1 MEQVT
6 ELTAAVEKE
15 KAILAEKE
23 AQLNAQNA
31 RMETMDAAMA
41 DVNKEVQLATTA
53 ATLAA
58 KQAASLEIIAVKSD
72 LSKAQVDLL
81 EAVALK
87 EQLQSEVTAMS
98 TRMRNCA
105 VGCASAISGLK
116 SERQI
121 NDALEK
127 LTYLESQNASLSDRV
142 QSQASELVSLRM
154 QAEAAESKL
163 IEGNS
168 DLETWQRKMQEKS
181 AEIVTLRGKVQ
192 QLSLIEGE
200 RDNLKQRVQS
210 LEENIASLEATIKR
224 VRTEAASELSA
235 AHSNLSSGPS
245 AAELQTKLALDAA
258 NDQINSLSRKIS
270 TLEAEVAHLQ
280 QTNGSLVDRM
290 KIQATETAEWHSKYQ
305 TGQEDIIALT
315 LKLTASQTGNQTIQN
330 RDAALVAAQ
339 QMLLTVEN
347 ERDQLKRTVEALNES
362 LRNKDTEMAKLRAD
376 LAIRAAL
383 PIAVPSD
390 EVRTSLAST
399 GVGGNGSG
407 FTALSATVAEQQTS
421 VRKLEE
427 KLHAAEV
434 LIVALSRTQEQMSSG
449 AATAG
454 GSSSSQSPRRQRKQ
468 SSASTGQSVNKNSPN
483 TLTHAFAHLLTP
495 TNPPSD

>member
-127 LTYLESQNASLSDRV
+127 LTFLESQNASLSDRV

-347 ERDQLKRTVEALNES
+347 ERDQLKRINES

>member
-15 KAILAEKE
+15 KALLADKD
-23 AQLNAQNA
+23 AQLIAQNA
-31 RMETMDAAMA
+31 RMETMEAAMA
-41 DVNKEVQLATTA
+41 DVNKQVLQATTA
-53 ATLAA
+53 ATHAT
-58 KQAASLEIIAVKSD
+58 KEEASVEMNAVKAD
-72 LSKAQVDLL
+72 LSKLQVDLL

-87 EQLQSEVTAMS
+87 EQLQSEVIAMS
-98 TRMRNCA
+98 TRVRTCA
-105 VGCASAISGLK
+105 IGCASSICGLK

-121 NDALEK
+121 IDAIEK
-127 LTYLESQNASLSDRV
+127 STFLESQNASLSDRV
-142 QSQASELVSLRM
+142 QSQASEAVSLRM
-154 QAEAAESKL
+154 KAEAAESKL
-163 IEGNS
+163 VEGNS
-168 DLETWQRKMQEKS
+168 DLESWQRKLQEKS
-181 AEIVTLRGKVQ
+181 AELVTLRGKVQ
-192 QLSLIEGE
+192 QMSMIEVD
-200 RDNLKQRVQS
+200 RDNLKRKVQS
-210 LEENIASLEATIKR
+210 LEETISSLEATINR
-224 VRTEAASELSA
+224 VRTDAAAELSA
-235 AHSNLSSGPS
+235 HSNVSTGPS
-245 AAELQTKLALDAA
+245 ATELQTKLALDAA
-258 NDQINSLSRKIS
+258 NDQINSLARKIS

-315 LKLTASQTGNQTIQN
+315 LKLTASQTGNQTSQSRN
-330 RDAALVAAQ
+330 TALVAAQ
-339 QMLLTVEN
+339 QLLLTAEN

-376 LAIRAAL
+376 AVIRAAL
-383 PIAVPSD
+383 PIAVTSD
-390 EVRTSLAST
+390 DVRASVTST
-399 GVGGNGSG
+399 GGGVGNNGSG

-468 SSASTGQSVNKNSPN
+468 STAPTGQ
-483 TLTHAFAHLLTP
+483 
-495 TNPPSD
+495 